1 MNFLQSKKVKQSSV
15 FSVRNCIALLFFT
28 TLLCFKVFAQ
38 ESQQFIVPKTEYGY
52 SDLQGLWT
60 DKTRTPFERP
70 LNLGLQQV
78 YSEEDI
84 AELEQRAISISNGLQ
99 QPLDP
104 NREAPPLG
112 AVITNQPDA
121 NFNGFP
127 MTYVPVKDEYR
138 TSIIVNPKNG
148 RLPFKSDPPMDIFA
162 KRAAAGKGVF
172 DGPENRPSNERCLG
186 VPGQLP
192 IIVPLPID
200 GPWRNIQIV
209 QNKDYVLIFGEY
221 HMTARIIRLNSTH
234 QDPGFAKYYGDSIG
248 RWEDDTLVIKTKS
261 FKPDQSDRRLPS
273 SGVLEIVER
282 MTPVSNSE
290 ILYQY
295 KITDTEIYT
304 QTITAEMTLSRMPAD
319 DKLYESAC
327 HEGNYSL
334 PSILAGAR
342 RQEADSR

>member
-1 MNFLQSKKVKQSSV
+1 MNYLQPKIVRQNPIFL
-15 FSVRNCIALLFFT
+15 VRNFIVLLFCAAM
-28 TLLCFKVFAQ
+28 LCSEIFAQ
-38 ESQQFIVPKTEYGY
+38 EPQQFIVPKTEYGY
-52 SDLQGLWT
+52 PDLQGLWT
-60 DKTRTPFERP
+60 DQTRTPFERP
-70 LNLGLQQV
+70 LNLDLQRT
-78 YSEEDI
+78 YSEEEI
-84 AELEQRAISISNGLQ
+84 AELEQRAVAISNGLQ

-104 NREAPPLG
+104 DREAPPRG
-112 AVITNQPDA
+112 AVITNKPDA

-127 MTYVPVKDEYR
+127 MTYVAVKGEYR
-138 TSIIVNPKNG
+138 TSIIVDPKNG
-148 RLPFKSDPPMDIFA
+148 RLPFKDDPPMDIFA
-162 KRAAAGKGVF
+162 KRAAAGKDVF

-192 IIVPLPID
+192 IVVPLPID

-221 HMTARIIRLNSTH
+221 HVTARIVRLNSTH
-234 QDPGFAKYYGDSIG
+234 HDPGFAKYYGDSIG
-248 RWEDDTLVIKTKS
+248 HWEDDTLVIYTKS
-261 FKPDQSDRRLPS
+261 FKPEQSDRRLPS
-273 SGVLEIVER
+273 SGALEIVER
-282 MTPVSNSE
+282 MTLVSNSE
-290 ILYQY
+290 VFYQY

-319 DKLYESAC
+319 NKLYESAC